1 MFVCYKG
8 ELIIYKYVYYVLV
21 RFLKMLNL
29 KDGNIFWINFLN
41 LNYVEFIICLYLY
54 IFLKGICFFVC
65 YRDYYCE
72 YVFEFNKLR

>member
-29 KDGNIFWINFLN
+29 KDGNIFWIKFFKFKLCRIYNM
-41 LNYVEFIICLYLY
+41 FIFIY
-54 IFLKGICFFVC
+54 FLKGICFFVC